1 MPTGKKLRK
10 MESFSRFSDFMALN
24 LNVFYFG
31 SWIISFLCNIYSLWR
46 RISFMGSREVWSLGV
61 QLVCVQQSLSFYLP
75 MSTCFFNIFVGRTIF
90 MQTFQAW
97 TVCLVAK
104 SKGGIVENIPTGFPE
119 CVLIKYENRPYYYSC
134 IYDRTSNK
142 QCFRSTETASPEI
155 ALNVTAIDL

>member
-1 MPTGKKLRK
+1 MFFISVHGSYHFCVISIPCED
-10 MESFSRFSDFMALN
+10 ESLSWALERFGLQ
-24 LNVFYFG
+24 
-31 SWIISFLCNIYSLWR
+31 
-46 RISFMGSREVWSLGV
+46 GV

-75 MSTCFFNIFVGRTIF
+75 MSTCFFNIFVVRTIF

-142 QCFRSTETASPEI
+142 QCFRSTETSSTEI